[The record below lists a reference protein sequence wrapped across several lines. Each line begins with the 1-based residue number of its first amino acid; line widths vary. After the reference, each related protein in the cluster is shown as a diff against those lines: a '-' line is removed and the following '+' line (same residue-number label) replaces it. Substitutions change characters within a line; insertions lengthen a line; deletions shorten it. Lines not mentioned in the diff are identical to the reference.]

1 MIALDLFQAHYQV
14 LLIIYMIGLHSDK
27 CADCKSCVDWVVFKN
42 DQLIIRCFK
51 YKKNYKK
58 DFNKKL
64 TCRFANIYEFCN
76 GDINKFIILLRTG
89 VFPYEYMGS
98 WERFDET
105 SLPDKKASQSK
116 SKTGKYL
123 DMQKECWNIL
133 IIKIYFLIKK
143 RCLFFWIH
151 E

>member
-1 MIALDLFQAHYQV
+1 M
-14 LLIIYMIGLHSDK
+14 
-27 CADCKSCVDWVVFKN
+27 VFKD

-64 TCRFANIYEFCN
+64 TNRLANIYEFCN

-89 VFPYEYMGS
+89 VCPYEYMDS

-105 SLPDKKASQSK
+105 SLPDKKASYSESK
-116 SKTGKYL
+116 NGKYL
-123 DMQKECWNIL
+123 DMEKEC
-133 IIKIYFLIKK
+133 
-143 RCLFFWIH
+143 
-151 E
+151 